1 MKKIIDKK
9 VAIIGAGFV
18 GLAHSLFLAN
28 EYAEVI
34 LFDRN
39 ELLIKDLKDAKVRI
53 LTEDQNLIKLAE
65 MGIKSGSLKP
75 SSDISDVGGAKIIFV
90 AIGLD
95 FYGANNGYDN
105 LKSLCLK
112 LAPQIETDT
121 LIVFEST
128 LPPGTIDKFVI
139 PKLIEG
145 NSQFNDDNL
154 NLIYA
159 YERVMPGPEYL
170 SSLKTLP
177 KVYGALND
185 RSRKL
190 YIQHLENSLPNLEHI
205 CLPNIVSTELSKV
218 IENSYRMANIA
229 LVSEFADFASY
240 VGADLVGILE
250 AIRMRPTHSN
260 IRFAGQS
267 PGGYCLTKDPEFLFE
282 TMRVQGFNANLNMIK
297 AAIEKTKTMNL
308 TILEFVC
315 KHLNKSRVT
324 AFLGIS
330 YRSGVGDLR
339 ESSGLELALELLK
352 QGYELDIVD
361 PFVDGDEVSNFFE
374 ITDIKAVKNS
384 QAVLAVKHADFNL
397 DYLSRFEILLDINS
411 CLSVNERRELIQNG
425 TKVKQFGDFA

>member
-1 MKKIIDKK
+1 M
-9 VAIIGAGFV
+9 
-18 GLAHSLFLAN
+18 
-28 EYAEVI
+28 
-34 LFDRN
+34 
-39 ELLIKDLKDAKVRI
+39 
-53 LTEDQNLIKLAE
+53 
-65 MGIKSGSLKP
+65 
-75 SSDISDVGGAKIIFV
+75 
-90 AIGLD
+90 
-95 FYGANNGYDN
+95 
-105 LKSLCLK
+105 
-112 LAPQIETDT
+112 
-121 LIVFEST
+121 
-128 LPPGTIDKFVI
+128 
-139 PKLIEG
+139 
-145 NSQFNDDNL
+145 
-154 NLIYA
+154 
-159 YERVMPGPEYL
+159 
-170 SSLKTLP
+170 
-177 KVYGALND
+177 
-185 RSRKL
+185 
-190 YIQHLENSLPNLEHI
+190 
-205 CLPNIVSTELSKV
+205 
-218 IENSYRMANIA
+218 
-229 LVSEFADFASY
+229 
-240 VGADLVGILE
+240 VGILE